1 MSAITIKH
9 RQMTK
14 RDFLILIIK
23 LFGLYA
29 AVTAI
34 FSTLPNN
41 IVFSLG
47 YIDTFVIVWVLATL
61 VITVGLFWILTFKA
75 DRLVDLLKLG
85 QGFTDERIELGNIKS
100 EDILK
105 TGTFVIGGLLFIRSV
120 PGLLSNIFWA
130 FRGEIAGLEFTEK
143 DKVNLGVSALNVIL
157 GYLLF
162 TNYELVAKRLKGN
175 KAAD

>member
-1 MSAITIKH
+1 
-9 RQMTK
+9 MTK
-14 RDFLILIIK
+14 RNFLILMIK

-29 AVTAI
+29 AVTSI
-34 FSTLPNN
+34 FSTIPNN

-47 YIDTFVIVWVLATL
+47 HLDAFMIVWILVTL
-61 VITVGLFWILTFKA
+61 VITVGLFWTLTFKA

-85 QGFTDERIELGNIKS
+85 QGFTDERIELGKIKS

-105 TGTFVIGGLLFIRSV
+105 TGTFVIGGLLFIRNV

-162 TNYELVAKRLKGN
+162 TNFDVVARRLKG
-175 KAAD
+175 KREAD